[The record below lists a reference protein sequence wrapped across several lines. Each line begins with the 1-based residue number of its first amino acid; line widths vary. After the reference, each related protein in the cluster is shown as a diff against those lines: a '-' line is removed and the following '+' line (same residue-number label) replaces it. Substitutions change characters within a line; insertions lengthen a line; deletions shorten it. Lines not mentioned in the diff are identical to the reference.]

1 MRRSPLLLLGTILL
15 LSLLPPSRS
24 TLAKP
29 LPPQDDQT
37 LQIVLVLD
45 VSGSMA
51 TPVYTGIVPEDLLS
65 LLLRL
70 NELNQDPKYLNLQD
84 QLNEAE
90 NDPAVQE
97 AKDKMGDAF
106 DNLADW
112 IGENQG
118 SSLAEVQAA
127 IQAKLGEFDCEGTSA
142 GLIVTSGYTD
152 QIMRYLTLDC
162 PPTTNK
168 GKVLSEILKLVP
180 YLDDPDYKA
189 VRREWRIA
197 SSDYDQA
204 LEDSGKT
211 SLSDRLE
218 TYKRES
224 GMSEL
229 QEEID
234 LLVVEYGIPSR
245 LDLAKTA
252 AVNLIDLSALDQDRT
267 GRESMIGLVT
277 FSNQALLES
286 GLTLEHENLKSLI
299 SSLMPLAQTNIGEGL
314 SLGLS
319 ELENIADPD
328 LPMMVILLS
337 DGHANVGLSSG
348 EILAT
353 IPNRANKN
361 DIILCTAGFADL
373 ETEVDFLLLEGL
385 AFETEGE
392 YLFTNSGAELGS
404 FFAACREAA
413 AGNILVGQISG
424 VVPAG
429 EVQEIGRIDV
439 EPTTCE
445 LTLVLNYLSGTPLLE
460 LTNPEGVVLDLESE
474 GVDYQSRNQVQLL
487 TMASPESGEW
497 TVTLSNQDKEG
508 ESAVFSLII
517 SSKDC
522 LDGDQGT
529 EPVPSSQSTIPF
541 LLTNRGLTVLTG
553 GMAAVILILGGGVM
567 VLIRF
572 RQRLIK

>member
-1 MRRSPLLLLGTILL
+1 MRRSPLLLFGTIILL
-15 LSLLPPSRS
+15 LSTLLPSRS
-24 TLAKP
+24 VLATP

-45 VSGSMA
+45 VSGSMS

-65 LLLRL
+65 LLLRQ
-70 NELNQDPKYLNLQD
+70 NELNQDPEYLDLQD

-97 AKDKMGDAF
+97 AKDKMQDAF
-106 DNLADW
+106 DNLGDW
-112 IGENQG
+112 IGENQE
-118 SSLAEVQAA
+118 SSLAEIQAA
-127 IQAKLGEFDCEGTSA
+127 IRTKLVEFDCEGTSA

-152 QIMRYLTLDC
+152 QIMRYLTVDC
-162 PPTTNK
+162 PPTTNRPT
-168 GKVLSEILKLVP
+168 VLGEVLKLVP

-189 VRREWRIA
+189 VRIEWRTA
-197 SSDYDQA
+197 YSDYDQA
-204 LEDSGKT
+204 LEESGQT

-224 GMSEL
+224 GL
-229 QEEID
+229 ADIQEEID
-234 LLVVEYGIPSR
+234 VLVVEYGIPSR

-252 AVNLIDLSALDQDRT
+252 AVNLIDLSALDEDRT

-286 GLTLEHENLKSLI
+286 GLRLEHENLKSLI
-299 SSLMPLAQTNIGEGL
+299 SSLTPLAQTNIGEGL
-314 SLGLS
+314 SIGLS
-319 ELENIADPD
+319 ELEKVADPD

-353 IPNRANKN
+353 IPDRANKN
-361 DIILCTAGFADL
+361 EVILCTAGFADR

-392 YLFTNSGAELGS
+392 FLFTNSGAELGS

-413 AGNILVGQISG
+413 AGNELVGQISG

-429 EVQEIGRIDV
+429 EVQEIGQIDV
-439 EPTTCE
+439 EPTSCE

-460 LTNPEGVVLDLESE
+460 LTNPEGEILDLASE
-474 GVDYQSRNQVQLL
+474 EMEYQSRNQVQLL
-487 TMASPESGEW
+487 TMASPDPGEW
-497 TVTLSNQDKEG
+497 SVSLSNQDKDE
-508 ESAVFSLII
+508 EAAVFSLII
-517 SSKDC
+517 SSQDC
-522 LDGDQGT
+522 LEGDQGA
-529 EPVPSSQSTIPF
+529 EPVPTSQSTIPF
-541 LLTNRGLTVLTG
+541 LLTNRGLTMLTG
-553 GMAAVILILGGGVM
+553 GMAAVILILSGGVM

-572 RQRLIK
+572 RQRIK